1 MGTKRI
7 LGAPVW
13 PHWVITTGAFAL
25 FAEYLR
31 LVVTSDTPAYRIGV
45 MIVLGI
51 AFAASLIRLLKARHH
66 PRGSTS
72 G

>member
-1 MGTKRI
+1 METKKI

-13 PHWVITTGAFAL
+13 PHWVITSVAFAL
-25 FAEYLR
+25 FVEYLR
-31 LVVTSDTPAYRIGV
+31 LVAISETPTHRIGV

-51 AFAASLIRLLKARHH
+51 AFTVSLIRLLKARHH